1 MNYQVSNITELES
14 AIAAGAAFSDTI
26 YLQDGTD
33 LRGADVTEELD
44 CRLAVNA
51 HAVVDSSLPAWFV
64 FEYDCSLTIRWDGT
78 RGVTFGTPFDGVNA
92 VVRLVGW
99 PNSPETE
106 VVIRVL
112 ESRDV
117 TIFTYADDDVIDLEC
132 IPAGA
137 AQVLG
142 LPHYDC
148 LGEVL
153 VANGAPEN
161 TGALQSW
168 DLLDALFPD
177 NPHLW
182 NTGKY
187 LTRFGRKGDAG
198 KRVEDL
204 RKAATYLERAIKTEE
219 NHASWRPP

>member
-14 AIAAGAAFSDTI
+14 AVAAGATFSDTI

-51 HAVVDSSLPAWFV
+51 HAVVGSSLPVWFV
-64 FEYDCSLTIRWDGT
+64 FEYDCSLTIHWDGT
-78 RGVTFGTPFDGVNA
+78 RDVTFGTPFDGVNA

-99 PNSPETE
+99 PNSHETE
-106 VVIRVL
+106 VVIKVL
-112 ESRDV
+112 ESRAV
-117 TIFTYADDDVIDLEC
+117 TVLTYADDDAIDLGC
-132 IPAGA
+132 IPASA

-142 LPHYDC
+142 PPHYVW
-148 LGEVL
+148 LGEAL

-187 LTRFGRKGDAG
+187 LTRFGRKGDTS

-204 RKAATYLERAIKTEE
+204 RKAAAYLERAIKTEE
-219 NHASWRPP
+219 RNAS